1 VQLLSLL
8 DPSRLAVPVYA
19 NYLKRINAIA
29 AEINDKHSSD
39 GWLPIDVRIGD
50 NFPVVVA
57 AYREYDALLVNSI
70 ADGMNLIS
78 KEAPLL
84 NERSGVVVL
93 SENAGSFEELEQWV
107 LPVDPLDVDARL
119 REHHFGAWQGSSWAA
134 LEAASPGAVAAWLA
148 TTKGTASQ
156 TLMALERKGLI
167 RKARHPSDG
176 RVTRLEA
183 TTAGLALLETDPMLG
198 LVEAIARLPPLY
210 AAALSQSLAHIAGEL
225 APDGSKPVFAGC
237 AGCRHLEAKGVA
249 RRCRN
254 FAADLSGEEAMLACV
269 AHSPD

>member
-1 VQLLSLL
+1 
-8 DPSRLAVPVYA
+8 RLAVPVYA

-29 AEINDKHSSD
+29 AEINDKHGSD

-107 LPVDPLDVDARL
+107 LPVDPLDVEQTAAQLER
-119 REHHFGAWQGSSWAA
+119 A
-134 LEAASPGAVAAWLA
+134 LELP
-148 TTKGTASQ
+148 Q
-156 TLMALERKGLI
+156 PERGE
-167 RKARHPSDG
+167 RA
-176 RVTRLEA
+176 
-183 TTAGLALLETDPMLG
+183 
-198 LVEAIARLPPLY
+198 EAI
-210 AAALSQSLAHIAGEL
+210 
-225 APDGSKPVFAGC
+225 C
-237 AGCRHLEAKGVA
+237 AFVEDFDVA
-249 RRCRN
+249 RWI
-254 FAADLSGEEAMLACV
+254 DLQLLDLEFLAEARA
-269 AHSPD
+269 